1 MEQTKR
7 LGSLQEVCERL
18 DAAVAALDEQI
29 IVHAWDTASAS
40 LLCGAGSGRV
50 LAYGTTARRLPRM
63 RRRCRHEKEKGK
75 GQKNSA
81 R

>member
-7 LGSLQEVCERL
+7 LGSLQKVCERL

-40 LLCGAGSGRV
+40 LLAELEAAKYWLTDYRKTFA
-50 LAYGTTARRLPRM
+50 AYAA
-63 RRRCRHEKEKGK
+63 EV
-75 GQKNSA
+75 QA
-81 R
+81 